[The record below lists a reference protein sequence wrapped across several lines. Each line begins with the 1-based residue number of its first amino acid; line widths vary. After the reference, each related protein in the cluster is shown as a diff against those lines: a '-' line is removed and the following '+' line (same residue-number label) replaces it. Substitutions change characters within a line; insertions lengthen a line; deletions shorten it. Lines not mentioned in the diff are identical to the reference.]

1 MRNAIHTR
9 RGPLVLLFYDGYE
22 ELARPGLSGAL
33 YSQGRRVARY
43 LYRNLRRAQVWT
55 GFYAA
60 FRLLRLSLLR
70 SGCDVRVNDFALAL
84 RHPKYPIGI
93 SGYPSVLEHVS
104 LPNPAIFGPG
114 DYGLPDRARLVAED
128 PRFRKLIQPSA
139 WAVEFYRPS
148 CGDKMIAMP
157 VGIDTDQ
164 WYDSAGMRKD
174 LDVLV
179 YDKIRWHREREV
191 PRVLE
196 RVTEHL
202 RRNGRSFEVLR
213 YGAHHHSKFASLMR
227 RSRAMLFVCEHET
240 QGIACNEAMSSNVPV
255 LAWDE
260 GVLVDPSFRKFAPP
274 DFRVTSVPYFD
285 ARCGERFTIDNFETA
300 FARFWENLGSYCP
313 RQYVLES
320 LSLEKSA
327 QTYLAAYS
335 SLMPPREASDAM

>member
-1 MRNAIHTR
+1 LQALKNAIHTR
-9 RGPLVLLFYDGYE
+9 RGPLVLLFYDGLE
-22 ELARPGLSGAL
+22 VVARPGISGAL

-60 FRLLRLSLLR
+60 FRLLHLSLLR

-84 RHPKYPIGI
+84 RHPTYPIGMA
-93 SGYPSVLEHVS
+93 GYPSVLDHVS
-104 LPNPAIFGPG
+104 LPNPVIFGPG
-114 DYGLPDRARLVAED
+114 DYGLPDRARFVAED
-128 PRFRKLIQPSA
+128 PRFRKLIQPSE

-148 CGDKMIAMP
+148 CGDKMMAMP
-157 VGIDTDQ
+157 VGIDTDR
-164 WYDSAGMRKD
+164 WHDSAQTRKD

-202 RRNGRSFEVLR
+202 RRNGRSFETLR
-213 YGAHHHSKFASLMR
+213 YGEHHHATFASLMR
-227 RSRAMLFVCEHET
+227 RSRAMLFLCEHET
-240 QGIACNEAMSSNVPV
+240 QGIACNETMSSNVPV

-260 GVLVDPSFRKFAPP
+260 GALVDPMFRKFAPP
-274 DFRVTSVPYFD
+274 DFRVSSVPYFD
-285 ARCGERFTIDNFETA
+285 GRCGERFTMDTFETTL
-300 FARFWENLGSYCP
+300 ARFWSNLGSYHP
-313 RQYVLES
+313 REYVLEN

-327 QTYLAAYS
+327 RTYLAAYS
-335 SLMPPREASDAM
+335 SLMPER